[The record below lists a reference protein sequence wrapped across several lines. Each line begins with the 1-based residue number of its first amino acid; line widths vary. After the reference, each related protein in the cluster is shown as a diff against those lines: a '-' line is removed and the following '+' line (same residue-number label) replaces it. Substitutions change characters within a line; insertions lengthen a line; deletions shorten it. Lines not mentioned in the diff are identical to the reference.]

1 VRRVLHPALAVALVA
16 ALSAPALAGAAE
28 DVAAPSAEGIEWE
41 WGPSILLYVLPAGQ
55 GYIQPTLTVDRGFL
69 HLEGRYNYEARDTG
83 SAWIGWNFFF
93 GEDWKFGFTPMIGG
107 VFGKMKG
114 VAPGL
119 TFTLDWGPLSLWS
132 QGEYVIDLVDSSQSY
147 AYVWS
152 ELSVA
157 GPDWLRVGVVLQRT
171 RAFQTTTEFQG
182 GPLLGVSFWKLSGT
196 AYLFAPGTQD
206 QFVILAFAGT
216 F

>member
-1 VRRVLHPALAVALVA
+1 VALVV
-16 ALSAPALAGAAE
+16 ALSASGPAWAAA
-28 DVAAPSAEGIEWE
+28 DAAVPSAEGIEWK

-55 GYIQPTLTVDRGFL
+55 SYLQPTLTVDKGFL

-83 SAWIGWNFFF
+83 SAWIGWNFSF
-93 GEDWKFGFTPMIGG
+93 GEDWKFGVTPMIGG
-107 VFGKMKG
+107 VFGQMRG

-132 QGEYVIDLVDSSQSY
+132 QGEYVFDLVDSSQSY

-152 ELSVA
+152 ELSVN

-171 RAFQTTTEFQG
+171 RAFRAATEFQG
-182 GPLLGVSFWKLSGT
+182 GPLFGVSFWKLSGT
-196 AYLFAPGTQD
+196 AYLFAPGSQD
-206 QFVILAFAGT
+206 QFVVLSVAGT